1 MKNTNP
7 FHDFIIINKSDLIEP
22 FIYVNKES
30 YIEHNKKW
38 FLNFLNNSR
47 SLYIN
52 FKNINFKI
60 DEYSYKSIKNQFELD
75 VKRSNFY
82 INSKKITENK
92 LILQKLQKHFNYDFE
107 LYQTILFLCSQT
119 SLAFILIKIHMSL
132 LEDELYNKDIE
143 DNKVKNRYYIAELGD
158 KLKNKQ
164 NKKMSIN
171 VLLNSES
178 VIIDKCLR
186 IVKYDDSY
194 ENMVTIQKFKLTF
207 YFTIQN
213 NKVNCLLSFKKI

>member
-30 YIEHNKKW
+30 YIEYNKKW
-38 FLNFLNNSR
+38 FLDFLNNSR

-52 FKNINFKI
+52 FKNINFNI
-60 DEYSYKSIKNQFELD
+60 EEYSYKSIKNQFELD
-75 VKRSNFY
+75 VKRSDFY
-82 INSKKITENK
+82 INSKKISENK
-92 LILQKLQKHFNYDFE
+92 LILPKLQKHFNYDFE
-107 LYQTILFLCSQT
+107 LYQTILFLSSQT
-119 SLAFILIKIHMSL
+119 SLAFILIKIHMCL
-132 LEDELYNKDIE
+132 LEDELNNKDSVE
-143 DNKVKNRYYIAELGD
+143 KNRYYIAELGD
-158 KLKNKQ
+158 KIKNKQ

-186 IVKYDDSY
+186 IAKYDDSH
-194 ENMVTIQKFKLTF
+194 ENMLTIEKFKLTF

-213 NKVNCLLSFKKI
+213 KKINCLLSFKKI

>member
-38 FLNFLNNSR
+38 FLDFLNNSR

-52 FKNINFKI
+52 FKNINFNI
-60 DEYSYKSIKNQFELD
+60 EEYSYKSIKNQFELD
-75 VKRSNFY
+75 VKRSDFY
-82 INSKKITENK
+82 INSKKISENK
-92 LILQKLQKHFNYDFE
+92 LILPKLQKHFNYDFE
-107 LYQTILFLCSQT
+107 LYQTILFLSSQT
-119 SLAFILIKIHMSL
+119 SLAFILIKIHMCL
-132 LEDELYNKDIE
+132 LEDELNNKDSVE
-143 DNKVKNRYYIAELGD
+143 KNRYYIAELGD
-158 KLKNKQ
+158 KIKNKQ

-186 IVKYDDSY
+186 IAKYDDSH
-194 ENMVTIQKFKLTF
+194 ENMLTIEKFKLTF

-213 NKVNCLLSFKKI
+213 KKINCLLSFKKI